1 MIVGGINLLLIG
13 LYLEYALPKEF
24 GRRRHPL
31 FFLMCCC
38 NKSDKAKKTDVAN
51 ISQGDHETQY
61 LDKACYEGV
70 PYEIAQKEAEDRILK
85 VTNLKKVFDNGFKAV
100 DGVNIKMYEDQ
111 IFVLLGH
118 NGAGKTT
125 TINMLTGLFE
135 QSHGSAELCGID
147 MFNDMDKVRQ
157 IMGVCPQHDILF
169 ELMTTEEHLGI
180 FYDLK
185 GADPKLKKAEIEKLL
200 KDVGLTDQRNKRA
213 ATLSGGNKRKL
224 SVAIAMCGQSK
235 FVLLDEPTSGL
246 DLSARR

>member
-1 MIVGGINLLLIG
+1 MIVGGINLFLIG
-13 LYLEYALPKEF
+13 LYLEYVLPKEF

-38 NKSDKAKKTDVAN
+38 NKSEKKTTTAVDIIAD
-51 ISQGDHETQY
+51 GDHETQY
-61 LDKACYEGV
+61 LDKNCYEGV
-70 PYEIAQKEAEDRILK
+70 PQEIARKEAEEKILK
-85 VTNLKKVFDNGFKAV
+85 VSNLKKVFDNGFKAV

-135 QSHGSAELCGID
+135 QTHGSAKLYDYD
-147 MFNDMDKVRQ
+147 MFNNMDGARQ

-169 ELMTTEEHLGI
+169 ELMTVEEHLSV

-200 KDVGLTDQRNKRA
+200 KDVGLSDQKDKKA
-213 ATLSGGNKRKL
+213 STLSGGNKRKL
-224 SVAIAMCGQSK
+224 SVAIAMCG
-235 FVLLDEPTSGL
+235 
-246 DLSARR
+246 